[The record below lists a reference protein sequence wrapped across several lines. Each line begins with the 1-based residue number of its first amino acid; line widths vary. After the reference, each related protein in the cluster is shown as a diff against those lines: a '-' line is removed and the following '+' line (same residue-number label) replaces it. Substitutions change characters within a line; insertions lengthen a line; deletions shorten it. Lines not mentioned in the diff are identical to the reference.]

1 MEAKFTRKSMVYRRI
16 GMEHSAN
23 CLRRRL
29 FRSIRSE
36 YLDIRSMRIRFFSDF
51 CSSDRQNGG
60 RPVDPSDQ
68 KFYVLGSHHTDE
80 LRSARRLPPIHRQKP
95 PLDGLPGGDRDH
107 DDCWISLS
115 RENATQSPRF
125 AYLPRVRNHSS
136 CLQNVNCFCAGPYSP
151 KR

>member
-1 MEAKFTRKSMVYRRI
+1 MEAKFTRKGLVYRRI

-36 YLDIRSMRIRFFSDF
+36 YLDIRSMRIRFFSNF
-51 CSSDRQNGG
+51 CSSDRQNGR

-80 LRSARRLPPIHRQKP
+80 LRSARRLPPIDRQKP

-107 DDCWISLS
+107 DRC
-115 RENATQSPRF
+115 RNNVAHKNAS
-125 AYLPRVRNHSS
+125 
-136 CLQNVNCFCAGPYSP
+136 
-151 KR
+151 

>member
-80 LRSARRLPPIHRQKP
+80 LRSARRLPADHGQEP
-95 PLDGLPGGDRDH
+95 PLVGVSSGDWHHGDRWLHVVCQDAQ
-107 DDCWISLS
+107 
-115 RENATQSPRF
+115 ENPRIGNL
-125 AYLPRVRNHSS
+125 AGLRTHSS
-136 CLQNVNCFCAGPYSP
+136 CLQNVN
-151 KR
+151 

>member
-23 CLRRRL
+23 CLR
-29 FRSIRSE
+29 
-36 YLDIRSMRIRFFSDF
+36 
-51 CSSDRQNGG
+51 
-60 RPVDPSDQ
+60 
-68 KFYVLGSHHTDE
+68 
-80 LRSARRLPPIHRQKP
+80 RRLPPIHRQKP

>member
-36 YLDIRSMRIRFFSDF
+36 YLDIRSMRIRIFSDIR
-51 CSSDRQNGG
+51 SSDRQNGDC
-60 RPVDPSDQ
+60 PVDPSDQ
-68 KFYVLGSHHTDE
+68 KFNVLGSHHTDE
-80 LRSARRLPPIHRQKP
+80 FRRARRLPPIHRQKP

-107 DDCWISLS
+107 DRC
-115 RENATQSPRF
+115 RNNVAHKNAS
-125 AYLPRVRNHSS
+125 
-136 CLQNVNCFCAGPYSP
+136 
-151 KR
+151 

>member
-80 LRSARRLPPIHRQKP
+80 LRSARCLPTYDRQKP
-95 PLDGLPGGDRDH
+95 TLVGIFRGDRDH
-107 DDCWISLS
+107 VDRGFDFDRQNARQNSGYASNYHVRSHSRTLTKCKLISC
-115 RENATQSPRF
+115 QS
-125 AYLPRVRNHSS
+125 
-136 CLQNVNCFCAGPYSP
+136 
-151 KR
+151 